1 MTAQSNDSGY
11 TFTLKSFS
19 MREVYGARN
28 QVRPV
33 FETHVSGNTINDI
46 SEICNN
52 TEGLRDAIGISA
64 SEMAEII
71 RPAIAELEPTA
82 LGYAGTMAAPRDIP
96 GGWDAERV
104 TFILSATVANLIGMK
119 IEVVIAGYTDKLPS
133 KNGSEFDWKDVTF
146 HINSITK
153 LRPMF
158 MKTPDG
164 DRVVCEV
171 TDASHVLRDA
181 FYTGLHTGIK
191 EYRIRPADVFATMV
205 IPVILEENPNV
216 IDARTVLTD
225 KPVLSSRTN
234 EIPAAFLSRMLAN
247 YKASMYVMDRP
258 ESTERDVL
266 MEARQYS
273 MEVATSNDHFLRAIA
288 GDGALSTF
296 TMANLQSIFPEIV
309 GKSFYIGFNDR
320 PTGAVLSTKHLPEHL
335 RKELAILEPGT
346 LQDKAAII
354 IGHGVTVLMANLG
367 FSRVTL
373 SASNDTP
380 DGKLEVQVCRA
391 DSILNGSGY
400 DPVGFAVF
408 KSRFASEV
416 LGQLNQ
422 HSESAF
428 SILTQLSYGS
438 SVGFTIEVDADLYG
452 ETEVRLLQ
460 DDGRWHNRT
469 ITSYADAL
477 LSPLTMPS
485 KEIAQSNHHPHLAL
499 VNGIATMLEAV
510 VSPSS

>member
-1 MTAQSNDSGY
+1 MTDQSSDSGY
-11 TFTLKSFS
+11 KFTIKSFS
-19 MREVYGARN
+19 MREVYGARD

-33 FETHVSGNTINDI
+33 FETHASGNTIKAI

-52 TEGLRDAIGISA
+52 TEGLRNASSA
-64 SEMAEII
+64 SDMAEII
-71 RPAIAELEPTA
+71 RPAIAKLEPAA
-82 LGYAGTMAAPRDIP
+82 LDYAGTMAEPRAIP

-104 TFILSATVANLIGMK
+104 TFTLSAIVANPPGMM

-153 LRPMF
+153 LRSMT
-158 MKTPDG
+158 MLTSDG
-164 DRVVCEV
+164 DKVVRDV
-171 TDASHVLRDA
+171 IDASHVLRDA

-273 MEVATSNDHFLRAIA
+273 MEAATSNDRFLRAIA

-296 TMANLQSIFPEIV
+296 TMANLQSVYPEIA
-309 GKSFYIGFNDR
+309 GKCFYIGFNDR

-335 RKELAILEPGT
+335 KKELAMLQPGT

-354 IGHGVTVLMANLG
+354 VGHGVTALMASLG
-367 FSRVTL
+367 FSRVIF

-380 DGKLEVQVCRA
+380 DGKLEVQVSHA
-391 DSILNGSGY
+391 DSILDGSRSNP
-400 DPVGFAVF
+400 DGFAVF
-408 KSRFASEV
+408 KSWLVSEV
-416 LGQLNQ
+416 LSQLNQ
-422 HSESAF
+422 RSESAF
-428 SILTQLSYGS
+428 SILTQLSYDS
-438 SVGFTIEVDADLYG
+438 SVGFTIEVDANLYG

-460 DDGRWHNRT
+460 DDGRWYSRT
-469 ITSYADAL
+469 IASYADAL
-477 LSPLTMPS
+477 LSPMVMPAIDGV
-485 KEIAQSNHHPHLAL
+485 KPADQPHLVMARDI
-499 VNGIATMLEAV
+499 GTMLEAV
-510 VSPSS
+510 VSPLS